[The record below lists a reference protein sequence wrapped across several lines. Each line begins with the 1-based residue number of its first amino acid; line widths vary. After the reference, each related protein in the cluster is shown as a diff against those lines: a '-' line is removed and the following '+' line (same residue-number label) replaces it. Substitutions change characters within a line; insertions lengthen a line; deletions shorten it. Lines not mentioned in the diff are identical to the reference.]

1 MPELV
6 FLGAQVGS
14 RMTASTRAAG
24 NALDHANSGALQL
37 VNFVGIIREQSN
49 RTNAKRF
56 QRLGGKFVVTSV
68 VGEAEAAVGFHGI
81 ETGILQFVCL
91 QLVNQSDSAAL
102 LRQVQ
107 QYTGRLFG
115 DLTQREFQLRAAVAA
130 LRGKNVPGKAL
141 RMDANQRRFA
151 AIRGSALRSVQL
163 AVLNR
168 DGFFSRF
175 ASFDA
180 KNSKSA
186 KAGGQLRLR
195 DHASFARLPGF
206 FMRLH

>member
-1 MPELV
+1 
-6 FLGAQVGS
+6 
-14 RMTASTRAAG
+14 
-24 NALDHANSGALQL
+24 
-37 VNFVGIIREQSN
+37 
-49 RTNAKRF
+49 
-56 QRLGGKFVVTSV
+56 
-68 VGEAEAAVGFHGI
+68 
-81 ETGILQFVCL
+81 
-91 QLVNQSDSAAL
+91 
-102 LRQVQ
+102 
-107 QYTGRLFG
+107 
-115 DLTQREFQLRAAVAA
+115 
-130 LRGKNVPGKAL
+130 
-141 RMDANQRRFA
+141 MDANQRRFA